1 MKKSWK
7 KFLPLII
14 CLAICLSLFTVSAF
28 AVDAAQQPVIKQN
41 DDGTWSAYD
50 ADGKVIRSGWV
61 KVEEQYGDKTY
72 TDWFYASKGVLS
84 TGWQNI
90 DNKWYYFFDS
100 SKTSYDAAPYM
111 FAGGAR
117 QIYDKDVPLDT
128 YDEWKNAKDY
138 WWFNE
143 DGSLLE
149 GSAGWVSKTYTDRD
163 GTERK
168 NWFFVNSDGSLYKG
182 WLEDGGSW
190 YVVTPSMWYSNS
202 GGTMMSPRDQYEGK
216 EWNDVPHYF
225 LNKDGT
231 VPTNSWAVATGT
243 DQEGNERKTWFYAT
257 ENGELATGWK
267 QIDGKWYYF
276 GAPDM
281 PEMNYNFMLQANDT
295 WQGIFQVAGSDKFY
309 RVDKTGAMVTGW
321 NAETW
326 KDEEG
331 NEHKTWFYATDSGEF
346 VKDGWKQIDGKWYYF
361 NGIGMAENQQVVD
374 NDKTYYVG
382 SDGAMVTGWNK
393 LEDGSW
399 NYYDDTGAQAQDEW
413 KQVDGKWYYF
423 NGATMA
429 ENQQV
434 VDKDKTYYVGSDGA
448 MATGWVQNDAGDWYN
463 YGSDGAMQTG
473 WVQDGDAWYYMDD
486 NGVML
491 ENTTTPDG
499 YVVGPD
505 GAWIPD

>member
-7 KFLPLII
+7 RFLPLII

-28 AVDAAQQPVIKQN
+28 AEDAAKQPEIKKN
-41 DDGTWSAYD
+41 EDGTYSAYD

-61 KVEEQYGDKTY
+61 KKVYSEGDKENTEWY
-72 TDWFYASKGVLS
+72 YASKGVLAN
-84 TGWQNI
+84 GWQNI
-90 DNKWYYFFDS
+90 DGKWYYFYDE
-100 SKTSYDAAPYM
+100 SKNTWEAPPYM
-111 FAGGAR
+111 
-117 QIYDKDVPLDT
+117 YKDGVGNTWDVKNNPLKT
-128 YDEWKNAKDY
+128 FDEWKDAKNL

-143 DGSLLE
+143 DGSLRE
-149 GSAGWVSKTYTDRD
+149 SGGWVSKD
-163 GTERK
+163 GYDFEDEPCK
-168 NWFFVNSDGSLYKG
+168 YWYFVNSDGSLYKG
-182 WLEDGGSW
+182 WLQDGGNW
-190 YVVTPSMWYSNS
+190 YIMDSAMEWSKY
-202 GGTMMSPRDQYEGK
+202 GGVYTYPGDWKDETT
-216 EWNDVPHYF
+216 EWKDIPHYF

-231 VPTNSWAVATGT
+231 IATNGWAARTWK
-243 DQEGNERKTWFYAT
+243 DSEEKTWFYAKD
-257 ENGELATGWK
+257 NGALVTGWQ

-276 GAPDM
+276 GNPWY
-281 PEMNYNFMLQANDT
+281 PEDNENAMMQARGDYNGTFNTVD
-295 WQGIFQVAGSDKFY
+295 GKVY
-309 RVDKTGAMVTGW
+309 RVDKTGAMITGW
-321 NAETW
+321 DKDTDGTW
-326 KDEEG
+326 NYFD
-331 NEHKTWFYATDSGEF
+331 NSGAM
-346 VKDGWKQIDGKWYYF
+346 VMDGWKKVDGKWYYF
-361 NGIGMAENQQVVD
+361 EVGVMAENQQVVD

-393 LEDGSW
+393 LEDGTW
-399 NYYDDTGAQAQDEW
+399 NYYDDKGAQAQDEW

-448 MATGWVQNDAGDWYN
+448 MATGWVQTDAGDWYN

>member
-28 AVDAAQQPVIKQN
+28 AEDAAQQPKIRQN
-41 DDGTWSAYD
+41 EDGTWSAYD
-50 ADGKVIRSGWV
+50 ADGKVIPSGWV

-100 SKTSYDAAPYM
+100 SKATYDAAPYM
-111 FAGGAR
+111 YSNGIGNTWDNKNDPPKTF
-117 QIYDKDVPLDT
+117 
-128 YDEWKNAKDY
+128 DEWKDAKNL

-149 GSAGWVSKTYTDRD
+149 GNSGWVSKDATDFEGD
-163 GTERK
+163 PCK
-168 NWFFVNSDGSLYKG
+168 IWYFVNSDGSLHKG
-182 WLEDGGSW
+182 WLQDGGSW
-190 YVVTPSMWYSNS
+190 YSLDPVMEWYKY
-202 GGTMMSPRDQYEGK
+202 GGVYTYPGDMEEGK
-216 EWNDVPHYF
+216 PYSEIPHYF
-225 LNKDGT
+225 LKKDG
-231 VPTNSWAVATGT
+231 SIAAGEWARATWKDEGGT
-243 DQEGNERKTWFYAT
+243 EYDTWFYAKDDGT
-257 ENGELATGWK
+257 LATGWQNIDGKWYYFGDPDYPEANENYMIRDNDAWSGIFYVAGKGDTLYRVDKTGAMFTGWDQQYQDDGDNTWFYFDENGAMARNEWK

-276 GAPDM
+276 DGGA
-281 PEMNYNFMLQANDT
+281 
-295 WQGIFQVAGSDKFY
+295 
-309 RVDKTGAMVTGW
+309 
-321 NAETW
+321 
-326 KDEEG
+326 
-331 NEHKTWFYATDSGEF
+331 
-346 VKDGWKQIDGKWYYF
+346 
-361 NGIGMAENQQVVD
+361 MAENQQVVD
-374 NDKTYYVG
+374 KDKTYYVG